1 MRKQSFKYFILL
13 LLVSASLGVS
23 AQSTKNLVRKG
34 NKLFEQQKYQD
45 AEVKYRKALEK
56 KPNYTKGK
64 FNLGDAVY
72 QEKNYKEAAKIFSEL
87 GEKAQTGEQKANSW
101 YNLGNSL
108 MQQKQYDKSV
118 NAFIQALKQNPGD
131 QDAKY
136 NLAYARKMLKKQQQQ
151 KKKQKQNKKDQKK
164 NQDKKKQQKD
174 KKKQD
179 KNKKNQDKKKQNQD
193 KKQDKK
199 DQQKQQPKDQQGDQK
214 KNRQRKQP
222 QQISSKDAR
231 RMLDAL
237 KNNEKKTLHKLQK
250 QKAKAVKAKANVIN
264 W

>member
-1 MRKQSFKYFILL
+1 MRKQSLKYFVGL
-13 LLVSASLGVS
+13 LLVAVTFTVS

-56 KPNYTKGK
+56 DPNYAKGK

-72 QEKNYKEAAKIFSEL
+72 QEKNYKEASKLFSEL
-87 GEKAQTGEQKANSW
+87 GEKAATREQKANAW

-118 NAFIQALKQNPGD
+118 DAFIQALKHNPND

-136 NLAYARKMLKKQQQQ
+136 NLVYARKMLKKQQQ
-151 KKKQKQNKKDQKK
+151 
-164 NQDKKKQQKD
+164 KKKQQQNKKNQNKKQNKQNKD
-174 KKKQD
+174 KNKNKD
-179 KNKKNQDKKKQNQD
+179 KNQNKKNQDKD
-193 KKQDKK
+193 KENK
-199 DQQKQQPKDQQGDQK
+199 DQKQKNKNQQKSQPKNQQGDQK
-214 KNRQRKQP
+214 KDGQRKQP
-222 QQISSKDAR
+222 RQISSKDAK

-250 QKAKAVKAKANVIN
+250 QKAKAVHARTNGIN